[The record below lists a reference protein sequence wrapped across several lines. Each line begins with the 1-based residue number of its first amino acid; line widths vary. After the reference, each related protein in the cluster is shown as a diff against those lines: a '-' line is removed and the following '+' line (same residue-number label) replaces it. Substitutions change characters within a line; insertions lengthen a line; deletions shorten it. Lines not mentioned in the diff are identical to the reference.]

1 LVSVVERVKGR
12 YILRAR
18 RVERHALYQ
27 KRLFV
32 PNMPK
37 ANMVLMKEKKHL
49 GFSELTLFFNVV

>member
-1 LVSVVERVKGR
+1 
-12 YILRAR
+12 
-18 RVERHALYQ
+18 VERHALYQ